1 MRPELKASLLWGVVG
16 ALAFLV
22 ALQGY
27 ELWSGDR
34 VDLLVKFGVAVVVL
48 VGATG
53 LTSAARDRL
62 PGSESP

>member
-1 MRPELKASLLWGVVG
+1 MTRRREALLWGVVG

-27 ELWSGDR
+27 ELWSGER
-34 VDLLVKFGVAVVVL
+34 VAWLVKLGVAVVVFAGASGL
-48 VGATG
+48 VS
-53 LTSAARDRL
+53 LARGRL